1 MFTVVKLSTFR
12 FHQASALLASMEI
25 ALMFLKCTFL
35 TREMFSISQNSYPT
49 HNYVQTL
56 PVINLQQDRR
66 LSMSL
71 KIMLSGFFYGNFLLY
86 TYCNFLS
93 PPVLFLVSPCAILL
107 KNTLEVPLMADKF
120 SYDVEK
126 KRSPNQL
133 SNADYASSKYCFIFK
148 LAGD

>member
-1 MFTVVKLSTFR
+1 
-12 FHQASALLASMEI
+12 
-25 ALMFLKCTFL
+25 
-35 TREMFSISQNSYPT
+35 
-49 HNYVQTL
+49 
-56 PVINLQQDRR
+56 
-66 LSMSL
+66 MSL

-126 KRSPNQL
+126 KRSPN
-133 SNADYASSKYCFIFK
+133 
-148 LAGD
+148 